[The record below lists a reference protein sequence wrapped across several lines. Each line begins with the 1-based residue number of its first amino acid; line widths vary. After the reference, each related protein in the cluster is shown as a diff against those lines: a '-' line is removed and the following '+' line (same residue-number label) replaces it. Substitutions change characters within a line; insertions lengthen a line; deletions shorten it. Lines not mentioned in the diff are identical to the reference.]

1 MAEQVKETRVVND
14 VWDLTTYSWRV
25 EADGM
30 KLLVDG
36 LKEGKILGRKGESC
50 NTGYVPGPRYCRKC
64 FVDIDEVVEVEKTGR
79 IVTFAIN
86 LADIRGN
93 PLDEPVISIVAKLDG
108 SDSLYPGILEGI
120 DWQEVEAGMAVKL
133 ALREELTG
141 QLADI
146 TGYVPA

>member
-1 MAEQVKETRVVND
+1 MAEQAKETRVVSD

-25 EADGM
+25 EADGL

-36 LKEGKILGRKGESC
+36 LKEGKILGRKCSRC
-50 NTGYVPGPRYCRKC
+50 NTVYVPGPCYCRKC

-79 IVTFAIN
+79 IVTFAVN

-120 DWQEVEAGMAVKL
+120 DWHEVEAGMAVKL